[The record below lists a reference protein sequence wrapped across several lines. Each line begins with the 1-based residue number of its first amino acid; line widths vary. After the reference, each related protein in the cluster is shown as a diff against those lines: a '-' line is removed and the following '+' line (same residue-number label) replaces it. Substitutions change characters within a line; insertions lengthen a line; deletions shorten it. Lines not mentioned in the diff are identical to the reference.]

1 MPSKSEESRKL
12 ARDEE
17 SRKLAH
23 GEEPRRKPSGF
34 EERLERLEELAEK
47 LREGNIPL
55 DDAVALFEEGMRL
68 SKSLEKELS
77 RVERRVEILTREPES
92 AQEEPGLELFP
103 ELAEEDAE

>member
-1 MPSKSEESRKL
+1 MPSKSEESRKG

-17 SRKLAH
+17 SRTHARDDGPSK
-23 GEEPRRKPSGF
+23 KPSGF

-92 AQEEPGLELFP
+92 SQEEPGLELFP
-103 ELAEEDAE
+103 ELSEEDAE